1 MNNEQSLKRGM
12 TTLRKQTTILE
23 LIFVYSIGPFHKAVL
38 CGILLNLSVNE
49 NIRQENLGIMR
60 TDNMDVLV

>member
-1 MNNEQSLKRGM
+1 M

-23 LIFVYSIGPFHKAVL
+23 LIFVYSIGPVHQAVL